1 MDIFLGIDL
10 MKGQWAEG
18 VNPPQVLDRIP
29 ASDSSRKNEDN
40 EMDAKTR
47 DIHSPGYSFERE
59 EGTTYS
65 LNALCQ
71 S

>member
-29 ASDSSRKNEDN
+29 ASDSSRKT
-40 EMDAKTR
+40 KTMR
-47 DIHSPGYSFERE
+47 WMLKLETFTAWDILSSVKKGRH
-59 EGTTYS
+59 TH
-65 LNALCQ
+65 
-71 S
+71 